1 MGTSQPLKVTEADLT
16 DKNQQPKEKAFLIAV
31 LSGPQPAYEEEDGG
45 PLAELKELLATA
57 GAEYVGEMTQR
68 LDHPVAGTYLGKG
81 KLDELKAEVGRLK
94 ADMVVVEDEL
104 SPVQQRNLEDK
115 LGVRVIDRTALILD
129 IFAQHA
135 HSAEGKLQ
143 VELAQLEFNF
153 TRMRGLGII
162 LSRLG
167 GGIGT
172 RGPGETQ
179 LETDQ
184 RVARKRIST
193 VKRRLKEVSASREVM
208 RRSRLASNLPLVAL
222 AGYTNTGKST
232 LLNALTKSTVAVN
245 DRLFETLDPTTRA
258 YEYDGQTF
266 LLTDTVGFIRKL
278 PHQLVEAFHST
289 LEETLVAHLILHVA
303 DASAHE
309 DELTAMTLAVDKV
322 LDGIEAVDIPRLL
335 VLNKV
340 DRIDRQQ
347 EDFLRRTY
355 PDAVFTSAK
364 SGAGLEELQ
373 QRIKDFFNSR
383 MVAVELL
390 LPYGEGGLIGEIY
403 KVGADVEMENIPEG
417 VILKARLPQENAER
431 FAKYKRN

>member
-1 MGTSQPLKVTEADLT
+1 MTAKLTVHKQTERNLND
-16 DKNQQPKEKAFLIAV
+16 NNRQQKEKSFLVAV
-31 LSGPQPAYEEEDGG
+31 LTGPQSKAAADGEDDNGG
-45 PLAELKELLATA
+45 PLAELRELLETA
-57 GAEYVGEMTQR
+57 GAEYIG
-68 LDHPVAGTYLGKG
+68 
-81 KLDELKAEVGRLK
+81 ELKPDL
-94 ADMVVVEDEL
+94 VVVEDEL
-104 SPVQQRNLEDK
+104 TPVQQRNLEDR

-135 HSAEGKLQ
+135 HSSEGKLQ

-153 TRMRGLGII
+153 TRMRGLGTI

-193 VKRRLKEVSASREVM
+193 VKKRLKEVSASREVM
-208 RRSRLASNLPLVAL
+208 RRSRLASNLPLIAL

-232 LLNALTKSTVAVN
+232 LLNALTQSSAAVN

-258 YEYDGQTF
+258 YDYEGQTF

-278 PHQLVEAFHST
+278 PHQLVEAFQST

-303 DASAHE
+303 DASIHE
-309 DELTAMTLAVDKV
+309 DELAQMIQAVDNV
-322 LDGIEAVDIPRLL
+322 LDEIKAADIPRLL
-335 VLNKV
+335 VLNKA
-340 DRIDRQQ
+340 DRIDKQQ

-355 PDAVFTSAK
+355 PEAVFTSAK
-364 SGAGLEELQ
+364 DGSGLTGLQ
-373 QRIKDFFNSR
+373 QKIREHFIAR
-383 MVAVELL
+383 MVDVELFF
-390 LPYGEGGLIGEIY
+390 PYGDGKSIGEIY
-403 KVGADVEMENIPEG
+403 KVGADVEMENTPEG
-417 VILKARLPQENAER
+417 LVIRARLPRENAAR
-431 FAKYKRN
+431 FSKYRR

>member
-1 MGTSQPLKVTEADLT
+1 MDDDNRKPR
-16 DKNQQPKEKAFLIAV
+16 EKAYLIAI
-31 LSGPQPAYEEEDGG
+31 LSGPQPAGEAVEEDGG
-45 PLAELKELLATA
+45 TLAELRELLDTA
-57 GAEYVGEMTQR
+57 GAEYIGEMTQR
-68 LDHPVAGTYLGKG
+68 RDHPVAGTYFGKG
-81 KLDELKAEVGRLK
+81 KLSELKAEVGRLK
-94 ADMVVVEDEL
+94 PDLVVAEDEL
-104 SPVQQRNLEDK
+104 TPTQQRNLEDR

-153 TRMRGLGII
+153 TRMRGLGTI

-193 VKRRLKEVSASREVM
+193 VKRRLREVSASREVM

-232 LLNALTKSTVAVN
+232 LLNALTKSEVAVN

-303 DASAHE
+303 DASVHE
-309 DELTAMTLAVDKV
+309 DELDGMIRAVDTV
-322 LDGIEAVDIPRLL
+322 LDGIEAADIPRLT
-335 VLNKV
+335 VLNKI
-340 DRIDRQQ
+340 DRIDDRQRSY
-347 EDFLRRTY
+347 LRRVY
-355 PDAVFTSAK
+355 PEAVLTSART
-364 SGAGLEELQ
+364 GEGLHDLQ
-373 QRIKDFFNSR
+373 RAVRDFFTAR
-383 MVAVELL
+383 MVDVELFF
-390 LPYGEGGLIGEIY
+390 PYGDGKAIGEIY
-403 KVGADVEMENIPEG
+403 RTGAEVEMENTPEG
-417 VILKARLPQENAER
+417 VIIRGRLPKENAAR
-431 FAKYKRN
+431 FAKYRL

>member
-1 MGTSQPLKVTEADLT
+1 
-16 DKNQQPKEKAFLIAV
+16 